1 MTEHYSKEERADY
14 SKYIRTTLASRQAH
28 RRFGESTVEFIRQ
41 LADAVEKAEKENDVQ
56 GSTVDLHFRQLKAEC
71 DRVMHGSGGMPR
83 ADALRRV
90 LHSAGVPLR
99 SLGAITAF
107 YLGLAVTWWL
117 AERLLVGW
125 LLLCAFRAIA
135 SLVLIDTLIF
145 GPLTWRSDFRHRP
158 SRGMPHCESSVH
170 RPDTAPKLCPASASH
185 SGSDSSAKLC
195 PAASLHNDYKQD
207 LKSQPPV
214 DDEYHLPTKEQIL
227 HRGKTTTGLIN
238 QHALGVLCSRQ
249 ALVLPKNWDHVYLC
263 FLDYLWARIFL
274 AWPLTVHLLL
284 GEPNSPGMISWL
296 TRRWLGYHPP
306 PSDPARLF
314 ANLFMETTCA
324 IFCEPEITE
333 EPDGSALCRFS
344 VPNAASV
351 CPDGRVQLGTLA
363 GVIDCRNRIGL
374 SCTFCDEDI
383 DLADGVLLLYLV
395 LAGQVHT
402 QVHAYANW

>member
-1 MTEHYSKEERADY
+1 M
-14 SKYIRTTLASRQAH
+14 
-28 RRFGESTVEFIRQ
+28 
-41 LADAVEKAEKENDVQ
+41 
-56 GSTVDLHFRQLKAEC
+56 
-71 DRVMHGSGGMPR
+71 
-83 ADALRRV
+83 
-90 LHSAGVPLR
+90 
-99 SLGAITAF
+99 
-107 YLGLAVTWWL
+107 AVTWWL

-125 LLLCAFRAIA
+125 LLRCAFRAIA
-135 SLVLIDTLIF
+135 SIVLVDTLIF

-158 SRGMPHCESSVH
+158 SRGTPHCESSVH

-185 SGSDSSAKLC
+185 NALDNSAKLC

-214 DDEYHLPTKEQIL
+214 DDKYHLPTMEHVRARQ
-227 HRGKTTTGLIN
+227 GTTKGLIN
-238 QHALGVLCSRQ
+238 QHTLGVLCSRQ

-263 FLDYLWARIFL
+263 FPDYLWARIFL

-284 GEPNSPGMISWL
+284 GEPNSPGMILWL
-296 TRRWLGYHPP
+296 TRRWLGYHPR

-351 CPDGRVQLGTLA
+351 CPDGQVQLGTLA
-363 GVIDCRNRIGL
+363 GVIDCRNCIGL

-395 LAGQVHT
+395 LAAQVHT